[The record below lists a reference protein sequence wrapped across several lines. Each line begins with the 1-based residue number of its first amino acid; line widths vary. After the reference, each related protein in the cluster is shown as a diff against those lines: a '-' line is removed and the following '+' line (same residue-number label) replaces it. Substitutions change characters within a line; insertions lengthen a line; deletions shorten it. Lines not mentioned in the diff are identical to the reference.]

1 MAKRKTPKTT
11 SQGIPDFIR
20 AMVECVKDPDDGYL
34 RRLYEQLVVCL
45 DRDGVARDIAKGDVI
60 DGIVMTEEK
69 VLDYFR
75 EDAAIE
81 ERALERVLGQ
91 NVMCSPHAPAN
102 IAFLREQLR
111 KGREARLEL
120 ALSDPPGH
128 RKRRSSWEYVEAAAS
143 LAIKAAA
150 KRKNTTPTDADIR
163 HAVRPEELSD
173 SLGLQ
178 RSATYALYQRHDS
191 KTWEFIVRQH
201 VTLLLKTK

>member
-1 MAKRKTPKTT
+1 
-11 SQGIPDFIR
+11 
-20 AMVECVKDPDDGYL
+20 L
-34 RRLYEQLVVCL
+34 HEQLVVCL

-81 ERALERVLGQ
+81 ERALD
-91 NVMCSPHAPAN
+91 SPHAPAN

-111 KGREARLEL
+111 KGREARTVL
-120 ALSDPPGH
+120 ALRDPTGDHKP
-128 RKRRSSWEYVEAAAS
+128 RSSWEYVEAAAA
-143 LAIKAAA
+143 LAIKTAA
-150 KRKNTTPTDADIR
+150 KRKNTTPTDADIC

-178 RSATYALYQRHDS
+178 RSATMSYTSATS
-191 KTWEFIVRQH
+191 
-201 VTLLLKTK
+201 